1 MVTTGRGQGLKFFD
15 VRTSILLIILMIVLA
30 ACPEI
35 DLTLRASL
43 IICMLSVSAW
53 VEEGGTSWGN
63 NGVDIADPFAE
74 EG

>member
-1 MVTTGRGQGLKFFD
+1 
-15 VRTSILLIILMIVLA
+15 MIVSA

-35 DLTLRASL
+35 DLMLRVSL

-53 VEEGGTSWGN
+53 VEEGFTSWEN
-63 NGVDIADPFAE
+63 DGVDIADPFAE

>member
-1 MVTTGRGQGLKFFD
+1 
-15 VRTSILLIILMIVLA
+15 MIVLA

-53 VEEGGTSWGN
+53 VEEGGTSWEN
-63 NGVDIADPFAE
+63 DGVDIADPFAE

>member
-1 MVTTGRGQGLKFFD
+1 MMVSA
-15 VRTSILLIILMIVLA
+15 V
-30 ACPEI
+30 CPEI

-63 NGVDIADPFAE
+63 DGVISISISIADHSLRKDNWNFYQ
-74 EG
+74 